1 MTDEA
6 LQEPLLGPVPQ
17 RHAHPSAQPHHTR
30 STGNGEHTDAQP
42 LPLPHLK
49 LSFAAEARRV
59 LGLALP
65 ITASSVLG
73 FLAHLITTAQVSN
86 KECSVTVRM
95 SCVTVGTAWQIDAVD
110 AGRYGRADAWTR

>member
-17 RHAHPSAQPHHTR
+17 RHAHLSHHTPQQG
-30 STGNGEHTDAQP
+30 STGNGEHTDDQP
-42 LPLPHLK
+42 VPLPHLK

-86 KECSVTVRM
+86 
-95 SCVTVGTAWQIDAVD
+95 
-110 AGRYGRADAWTR
+110 

>member
-6 LQEPLLGPVPQ
+6 LQEPLLGSVPQ
-17 RHAHPSAQPHHTR
+17 WHTHPSAQPHHTPQQG
-30 STGNGEHTDAQP
+30 SDAQP
-42 LPLPHLK
+42 LLLPHLK

-86 KECSVTVRM
+86 QECGVTGRM
-95 SCVTVGTAWQIDAVD
+95 SCVAAGIAWQVDAVD
-110 AGRYGRADAWTR
+110 ADRYGRVDA